1 MVAPTGAIPSSTLK
15 TSTATN
21 VPSATYEG
29 PAQQT
34 GAASNVA
41 ISFFGL
47 VAAAGAA
54 VFAI

>member
-1 MVAPTGAIPSSTLK
+1 MPSSTMK
-15 TSTATN
+15 TSAATN

-29 PAQQT
+29 PSQQT

-41 ISFFGL
+41 ISVFGL